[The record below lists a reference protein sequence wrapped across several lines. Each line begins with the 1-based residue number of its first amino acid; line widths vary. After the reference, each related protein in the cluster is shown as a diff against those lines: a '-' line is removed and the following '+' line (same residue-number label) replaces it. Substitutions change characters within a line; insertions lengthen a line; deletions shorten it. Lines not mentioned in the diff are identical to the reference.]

1 MENIT
6 KQEVIEFITETGANL
21 FGKRVKD
28 VAEKM
33 ADEIVEEHNEAGD
46 GNLQKAIAY
55 VVQDKFKVEEMPTDK
70 PPKLTCVEDL
80 CLMVGC
86 DIKHELTASLKVEGM
101 LNYLQEQGVI
111 ETYNADRLDYVFGND
126 EPY

>member
-1 MENIT
+1 MEKIT
-6 KQEVIEFITETGANL
+6 KQEVIEFITETGTNL

-33 ADEIVEEHNEAGD
+33 ADEIVGEYNEADDGD
-46 GNLQKAIAY
+46 LQKTIAY
-55 VVQDKFKVEEMPTDK
+55 VVQDKFDVEEMPTDA
-70 PPKLTCVEDL
+70 PPTYTCAEDI
-80 CLMVGC
+80 CIAVGY
-86 DIKHELTASLKVEGM
+86 DIKHELKASLRVEGI

-111 ETYNADRLDYVFGND
+111 ETYNADRLDYIFGND